1 MFEKIKKYLIIFV
14 LFYIFYQLS
23 IGTLI
28 RKYENFFEK
37 ENRREFIEN
46 AKNKIL
52 NELNAATKKDQIFSD
67 VEREII
73 SKFIKKIKKELDL

>member
-1 MFEKIKKYLIIFV
+1 MIERIKKYLIIFV

-37 ENRREFIEN
+37 ENRKEFIEN
-46 AKNKIL
+46 TKNKIL
-52 NELNAATKKDQIFSD
+52 NELNSATKKDRIFSD
-67 VEREII
+67 EERKII
-73 SKFIKKIKKELDL
+73 SNFINKIKKELDL